1 MRSLRAP
8 LGILL
13 VALAPLP
20 VGSAPSYA
28 GERPLAHLDRSRER
42 IALEDRGVSVRSL
55 KGRELFRLETRDI
68 DTGALEFRTTDDFRL
83 LASLPFEPGAIPDVP
98 VWSGDEVVIF
108 VDRDLVLVDAASYR
122 TAATLEDVS
131 WRRWPDS
138 RNAALTACGPAGF
151 VQFRRRRPAEKQG
164 EIPERFTEYREAA
177 EAGWLERL
185 MVGELDVTGRS
196 LVWHGAVETTLTP
209 RGEEIRRCIESLDY
223 SVDQDLGWSRDRTV
237 RYRLEIDQGFFA
249 SVSIVGTRVAD
260 GATARIA
267 TLSRSLYSK

>member
-98 VWSGDEVVIF
+98 VWSGDEVVLF
-108 VDRDLVLVDAASYR
+108 VDRDLVLVDAATYR
-122 TAATLEDVS
+122 SAATLND
-131 WRRWPDS
+131 
-138 RNAALTACGPAGF
+138 AAWSVGSGFLDAAVTACGPAGF
-151 VQFRRRRPAEKQG
+151 VQFRRRRPWERRG
-164 EIPERFTEYREAA
+164 EIPEHLTDREAA
-177 EAGWLERL
+177 EAGWLERT
-185 MVGELDVTGRS
+185 MIGELDMSSRT